1 MAVNL
6 KGLNVDENGN
16 AFAQGSKVIGS
27 GSLLVDI
34 GSDTYELQENIST
47 GVGIL
52 LVNITETIASGSLSV
67 SIPSNVL
74 SNGDR
79 YLELDTDNNL
89 VIKE

>member
-6 KGLNVDENGN
+6 KGLSVDENGN

-27 GSLLVDI
+27 GSLLVSI

-52 LVNITETIASGSLSV
+52 LVDMIETIASGSLYV

-79 YLELDTDNNL
+79 YLELDNDSNL